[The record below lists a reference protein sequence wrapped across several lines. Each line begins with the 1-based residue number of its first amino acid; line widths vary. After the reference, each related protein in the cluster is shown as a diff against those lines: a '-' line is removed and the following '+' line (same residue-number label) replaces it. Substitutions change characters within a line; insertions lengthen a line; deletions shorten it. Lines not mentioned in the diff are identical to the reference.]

1 MRNKPI
7 FAAVLCAS
15 LCQVAICA
23 EPQIEPQVDPQKML
37 LNINQVLEMVERN
50 NKDVAAARRSVDVSA
65 QGVKVA
71 NAAKLPNIDA
81 ALSLNY
87 LGDATIMDRDFTNVM
102 RASVPHFGNSASVTV
117 YQPVYAGGAITAA
130 VDLAKTQ
137 QSLSLTELDAT
148 RQGVSIQAVGCYL
161 ELFKANNLLGVYDE
175 NISNT
180 ERLLNEMRS
189 RYNEG
194 VVLKNDITR
203 YELRLSTLNY
213 DRLTIANRLAVLN
226 HNLCLMLGL
235 DDGTQVATNIDS
247 ELANLPALNSRSSWL
262 DASLTNAPS
271 LKLIDKQRELNSHQ
285 RRLIKAER
293 LPHVGLVAGD
303 SFNGPLTFEIPPLN
317 NNYNY
322 WYFGVSVSYNVS
334 SLFKTSKSDVK
345 NALEREQLNARRAAV
360 AESLD
365 RTIDDTY
372 TQFTQAFKMLE
383 TEEKNVEL
391 ATENYRIV
399 ENRYNNQLALLTDML
414 DASTAKLDAEVRLVN
429 ARVNII
435 YYYYQLKYNS
445 GTL

>member
-1 MRNKPI
+1 MSKKYI
-7 FAAVLCAS
+7 CMAVLAAS
-15 LCQVAICA
+15 LCNCA
-23 EPQIEPQVDPQKML
+23 FGGEPSTVSI
-37 LNINQVLEMVERN
+37 NIDQVLKLVEER
-50 NKDVAAARRSVDVSA
+50 NKDVATARQNINITE
-65 QGVKVA
+65 QGIKVA

-81 ALSLNY
+81 ALSLSY

-102 RASVPHFGNSASVTV
+102 RAPTPHFGNSASVTV
-117 YQPVYAGGAITAA
+117 YQPVYAGGAITAG
-130 VDLAKTQ
+130 VNLAKTQ
-137 QSLSLTELDAT
+137 NSMSHTELEIM
-148 RQGVSIQAVGCYL
+148 RQNIGIQAIGCYL
-161 ELFKANNLLGVYDE
+161 ELFKATNLLNVYDE
-175 NISNT
+175 NIST
-180 ERLLNEMRS
+180 TSRVLDDMRS
-189 RYNEG
+189 KFDQG

-213 DRLTIANRLAVLN
+213 DRLTISNRIDVLN
-226 HNLCLMLGL
+226 HDLCILLGL
-235 DDGTQVATNIDS
+235 DTQSHIQTDIDKD
-247 ELANLPALNSRSSWL
+247 LNALPSLSSYQSWL
-262 DASLTNAPS
+262 NTSLENAPR
-271 LKLIDKQRELNSHQ
+271 LKLLDKQRELNSHQ
-285 RRLIKAER
+285 RKLLKAEK

-334 SLFKTSKSDVK
+334 SLFKSSKSLLK
-345 NALEREQLNARRAAV
+345 NALELEQINAQRSAL
-360 AESLD
+360 EENID
-365 RTIDDTY
+365 RTIDNTY
-372 TQFTQAFKMLE
+372 TQFTQAFKMLD
-383 TEEKNVEL
+383 TEEKNVQL

>member
-1 MRNKPI
+1 VR
-7 FAAVLCAS
+7 AAS
-15 LCQVAICA
+15 LCNCA
-23 EPQIEPQVDPQKML
+23 FGGEPSTVSI
-37 LNINQVLEMVERN
+37 NIDQVLKLVEER
-50 NKDVAAARRSVDVSA
+50 NKDVATARQNINITE
-65 QGVKVA
+65 QGIKVA

-81 ALSLNY
+81 ALSLSY

-102 RASVPHFGNSASVTV
+102 RAPTPHFGNSASVTV
-117 YQPVYAGGAITAA
+117 YQPVYAGGAITAG
-130 VDLAKTQ
+130 VNLAKTQ
-137 QSLSLTELDAT
+137 NSMSHTELEIM
-148 RQGVSIQAVGCYL
+148 RQNIGIQAIGCYL
-161 ELFKANNLLGVYDE
+161 ELFKATNLLNVYDE
-175 NISNT
+175 NIST
-180 ERLLNEMRS
+180 TSRVLDDMRS
-189 RYNEG
+189 KFDQG

-213 DRLTIANRLAVLN
+213 DRLTISNRIDVLN
-226 HNLCLMLGL
+226 HDLCILLGL
-235 DDGTQVATNIDS
+235 DTQSRIQTDIEKDLNA
-247 ELANLPALNSRSSWL
+247 LPSLSSYQSWL
-262 DASLTNAPS
+262 NTSLENAPS
-271 LKLIDKQRELNSHQ
+271 LKLLDKQRELNSHQ
-285 RRLIKAER
+285 RKLLKAEK

-334 SLFKTSKSDVK
+334 SLFKSSKSLLK
-345 NALEREQLNARRAAV
+345 NALELEQINAQRSAL
-360 AESLD
+360 EENID
-365 RTIDDTY
+365 RTIDNTY
-372 TQFTQAFKMLE
+372 TQFTQAFKMLD
-383 TEEKNVEL
+383 TEEKNVQL

>member
-1 MRNKPI
+1 MNKKS
-7 FAAVLCAS
+7 FYMAMLLAS
-15 LCQVAICA
+15 LCTSAYSA
-23 EPQIEPQVDPQKML
+23 EPTSIT
-37 LNINQVLEMVERN
+37 LNIDQVLELVENN
-50 NKDVAAARRSVDVSA
+50 NKDVATSRRAVDVSA
-65 QGVKVA
+65 QAIKVA
-71 NAAKLPNIDA
+71 NTAKLPAIDA
-81 ALSLNY
+81 SLSFSY

-102 RASVPHFGNSASVTV
+102 RAPTPHFGNSAAVTV
-117 YQPVYAGGAITAA
+117 YQPVYQGGAINAGINIA
-130 VDLAKTQ
+130 QVQ
-137 QSLSLTELDAT
+137 NSMSLTQLDIT
-148 RQGVSIQAVGCYL
+148 RQNISIQAIACYL
-161 ELFKANNLLGVYDE
+161 ELFKARNLLNVYDE
-175 NISNT
+175 NIATTS
-180 ERLLNEMRS
+180 RLLNEMRS

-213 DRLTIANRLAVLN
+213 DRLSINNRLSVLN
-226 HNLCLMLGL
+226 HDLCLMLGL
-235 DDGTQVATNIDS
+235 GEETTVLPSISQEIDS
-247 ELANLPALNSRSSWL
+247 LPIVESQSSWFNT
-262 DASLTNAPS
+262 SLSNSPS
-271 LKLIDKQRELNSHQ
+271 LKLLDKQQELNGLQ
-285 RRLIKAER
+285 NKLLKAEK
-293 LPHVGLVAGD
+293 LPHIGLVAGD

-322 WYFGVSVSYNVS
+322 WYFGVSLSYNVS
-334 SLFKTSKSDVK
+334 SLFKTSKSMRK
-345 NALEREQLNARRAAV
+345 NILELEQINANRDALVEH
-360 AESLD
+360 LD